1 MPDAEESVPQMT
13 AAILFPLPP
22 LAAVAVRFGS
32 EVVGFLAVISALL
45 GVRVAANGLLETLE
59 VDGIVGQ

>member
-1 MPDAEESVPQMT
+1 MT